1 MLPTCSV
8 HLCLQTMS
16 SCACTLENPSYKGFM
31 MKALIRH
38 QVAALFFLLPLA
50 AAISALPVTVMAQ
63 SAMPE
68 LRSLQVA
75 SDGGFSSGADLEFTV
90 EATPRGQASV
100 RIRGVQRNIPLKEI
114 SRGIYTGEYTVR
126 RQDRITETSPIRA
139 TIKVRNRS
147 ASSDYSFPA
156 GFSGAPVA
164 VTPPAPAVP
173 PPALLKIDR
182 FAVSPVE
189 KIEPGAELRFL
200 LNGMAGAVATFDI
213 PGVIDN
219 VAMRETRPGVYEGSY
234 TIRRL
239 DNLAPSRPIVARLR
253 MGDKVVTS
261 NLAQALTIDAKA
273 PVLRNLTPRE
283 GEVVA
288 GNGTTSVSASFDDAG
303 GVGIDP
309 KSVRILLS
317 GRNVTADSNITAQFF
332 SYRADLPPAR
342 YTVDVSAKDLV
353 GNAMSKAWTFDV
365 ARPAAAA
372 PLNIPLQITSHTN
385 NAVVEG
391 GSTTVRGRT
400 APGAAVEVKVSAVA
414 PLAGLFGVTQDVL
427 SERVQADGAGNF
439 AFSFSP
445 RLPLPGTRYEITLNS
460 RSGDL
465 AAESRLVLFQKQN

>member
-1 MLPTCSV
+1 
-8 HLCLQTMS
+8 
-16 SCACTLENPSYKGFM
+16 
-31 MKALIRH
+31 MKACIRR
-38 QVAALFFLLPLA
+38 QVAALFFLLPVA
-50 AAISALPVTVMAQ
+50 AAISALPATVMAQ
-63 SAMPE
+63 PAMPE

-75 SDGGFSSGADLEFTV
+75 SDGGFTSGADLEFTV

-100 RIRGVQRNIPLKEI
+100 RIRGVQRNIPLREV
-114 SRGIYTGEYTVR
+114 SRGVYTGEYTVR

-147 ASSDYSFPA
+147 ASGDYSFPA

-164 VTPPAPAVP
+164 AAPPAPAAP
-173 PPALLKIDR
+173 PPAVLKIDR
-182 FAVSPVE
+182 FAVAPVE

-200 LNGMAGAVATFDI
+200 LNGMAGAVASFDI

-253 MGDKVVTS
+253 MGDKVVSST
-261 NLAQALTIDAKA
+261 LAQPLTIDAKA

-288 GNGTTSVSASFDDAG
+288 GNVATSVSASFDDAG
-303 GVGIDP
+303 GVGVDP
-309 KSVRILLS
+309 RSVRILLS
-317 GRNVTADSNITAQFF
+317 GRNVTGESNITAQFF
-332 SYRADLPPAR
+332 SYRADLPPGR

-353 GNAMSKAWTFDV
+353 GNTMSKVWTFDV
-365 ARPAAAA
+365 ARSAAAA
-372 PLNIPLQITSHTN
+372 PLTVPLQITSHAN

-391 GSTTVRGRT
+391 NSTTVRGRT
-400 APGAAVEVKVSAVA
+400 APGAAVDVKVNAIA
-414 PLAGLFGVTQDVL
+414 PIAGLFGVNQDVL
-427 SERVQADGAGNF
+427 SERVQADAGGNF
-439 AFSFSP
+439 GFSFSP
-445 RLPLPGTRYEITLNS
+445 RLPLPGARYEITLNS

-465 AAESRLVLFQKQN
+465 TTESRLVLFQKQN